1 MCPAHVENLVDTKL
15 VGSTSLTERLRLW
28 DKYARAPVN
37 QEAVRL
43 EFFRKVRTGR
53 LYQVWSQTRFSYPFC
68 VVLKMIACN
77 DDITPHWRVNCS
89 LSFLPATSSTLSQTL
104 EGLF

>member
-53 LYQVWSQTRFSYPFC
+53 LYQVWPLNQFFILSYF
-68 VVLKMIACN
+68 
-77 DDITPHWRVNCS
+77 
-89 LSFLPATSSTLSQTL
+89 
-104 EGLF
+104 